1 MQWGKKTKRKGSN
14 IVFMINVSGLKK
26 KYGKQTVLEDISF
39 SANCGEKV
47 VIVGMNGCGKSTL
60 MQILAG
66 VMKADAG
73 SVSFFGNEAIGNMK
87 VFRSFC
93 GYVPQDNPLMEELTV
108 KDNLLLW
115 KGRDNSVRD
124 MIISQ
129 FELKDILGKRV
140 SELSGG
146 MKRRLSIACALLKWP
161 PILLLDEP
169 TTALDLYYKNSI
181 GQWINEYCKMNG
193 IVIMTTHDESEILS
207 ADRCLFMENGK
218 IRDVGKVT
226 DITRILKELEN
237 GKEI

>member
-1 MQWGKKTKRKGSN
+1 M
-14 IVFMINVSGLKK
+14 
-26 KYGKQTVLEDISF
+26 LEDISF

-87 VFRSFC
+87 EFRSFC
-93 GYVPQDNPLMEELTV
+93 GYVPQDNPLMVELTV

>member
-1 MQWGKKTKRKGSN
+1 
-14 IVFMINVSGLKK
+14 MINVSGLKK

-129 FELKDILGKRV
+129 FELKDILGKCV

>member
-1 MQWGKKTKRKGSN
+1 
-14 IVFMINVSGLKK
+14 
-26 KYGKQTVLEDISF
+26 
-39 SANCGEKV
+39 
-47 VIVGMNGCGKSTL
+47 
-60 MQILAG
+60 
-66 VMKADAG
+66 
-73 SVSFFGNEAIGNMK
+73 
-87 VFRSFC
+87 
-93 GYVPQDNPLMEELTV
+93 MEELTV

-129 FELKDILGKRV
+129 FELKDILSKRV

-207 ADRCLFMENGK
+207 ADRCLFMEDGK